1 MIRATNTLNSIA
13 RIFCDATKEVLGT
26 STGKEVSFANTIQK
40 IPLVH
45 LRPEIGCFV
54 LFNGDYSGIMIMNF
68 SAKAAME
75 IYRNQ
80 MLTMGLPEEDLATEY
95 TADDVVDNIGETI
108 NQIIGNVRRKIENI
122 YGLAASNTQPKAIA
136 LTTSIILTIDAHDI
150 EKELC
155 RRLSFKIGGHS
166 FHIELSMEK
175 TEFVS
180 LDGRDVNAKAS
191 QQTPVKD
198 QFEEMLNA
206 EKTKT
211 KQVAT
216 NATQD
221 LDFDSLMNATKAEEN
236 AAKAAEN
243 ENKTVSND
251 NLDFDALLKQNKE

>member
-26 STGKEVSFANTIQK
+26 STGKEVTFANTIQK

-68 SAKAAME
+68 SANAAME

-80 MLTMGLPEEDLATEY
+80 MLHMGLPEEELATEY

-180 LDGRDVNAKAS
+180 LDGRDVNEKAKRPA
-191 QQTPVKD
+191 PEKD
-198 QFEEMLNA
+198 QFEAMLAAENA
-206 EKTKT
+206 KTNKPEA
-211 KQVAT
+211 KVEQ
-216 NATQD
+216 N
-221 LDFDSLMNATKAEEN
+221 LDFDSLLNATKAEE
-236 AAKAAEN
+236 K
-243 ENKTVSND
+243 ENKSVSND
-251 NLDFDALLKQNKE
+251 NLDFDALLKQNK

>member
-13 RIFCDATKEVLGT
+13 RIFCEATKEVLGA

-54 LFNGDYSGIMIMNF
+54 LFSGDYSGIMIMNF

-80 MLTMGLPEEDLATEY
+80 MLTMGLPEEDLAIEY
-95 TADDVVDNIGETI
+95 TSDDVVDNIGETI
-108 NQIIGNVRRKIENI
+108 NQIIGNVRRKIEEI
-122 YGLAASNTQPKAIA
+122 YGLVSSNTQPKAIA

-180 LDGRDVNAKAS
+180 LDGKDVHKKEHHAGIE
-191 QQTPVKD
+191 KD
-198 QFEEMLNA
+198 QYETILKA
-206 EKTKT
+206 EKAKSNIG
-211 KQVAT
+211 KAGADQ
-216 NATQD
+216 N
-221 LDFDSLMNATKAEEN
+221 LDFDSLVNATKAKESD
-236 AAKAAEN
+236 
-243 ENKTVSND
+243 NKSVSND
-251 NLDFDALLKQNKE
+251 NLDFEALLKQNKD

>member
-108 NQIIGNVRRKIENI
+108 NQIIGSVRRKIEGI
-122 YGLAASNTQPKAIA
+122 YGLVSSNTQPKAIA

-180 LDGRDVNAKAS
+180 IDGKDIHNQGSQAGVEKDQYETILKAEQAKANVGKAGNDQNLDFEALVNA
-191 QQTPVKD
+191 
-198 QFEEMLNA
+198 
-206 EKTKT
+206 
-211 KQVAT
+211 
-216 NATQD
+216 
-221 LDFDSLMNATKAEEN
+221 
-236 AAKAAEN
+236 
-243 ENKTVSND
+243 NKTEESPDKSVSND
-251 NLDFDALLKQNKE
+251 NLDFEALLKQNKE